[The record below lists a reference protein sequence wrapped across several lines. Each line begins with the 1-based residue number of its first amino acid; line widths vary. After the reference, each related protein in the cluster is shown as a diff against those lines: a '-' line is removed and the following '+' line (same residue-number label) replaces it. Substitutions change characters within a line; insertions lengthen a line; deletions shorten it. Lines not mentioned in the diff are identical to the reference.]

1 MPQSASATT
10 VYGEMDLLLGT
21 CVCVFVFVFFVFVHL
36 YICICLTLCQ
46 NWGDE
51 PAFGPSKLKAVVQ
64 TSKKILI
71 EDRDV
76 FGKLDIQKHQ

>member
-1 MPQSASATT
+1 MPQSVSART
-10 VYGEMDLLLGT
+10 VYGEMDLRLDT
-21 CVCVFVFVFFVFVHL
+21 CICVFVFFVFVHL
-36 YICICLTLCQ
+36 CTCICLTLCQ

-64 TSKKILI
+64 TII
-71 EDRDV
+71 EDRDI